1 MNNHIEYISI
11 ERLIP
16 HPNNPRKDLGDLTE
30 LADSIK
36 ANGVYQNLTVV
47 DNQDGTYTIII
58 GHRRHAAAK
67 IAGITELPCVIA
79 QMTEKQQL
87 ETMLLENMQRTDLTV
102 FEEAQGLQLLI
113 DLGDSVSDIAAS
125 TGFSKKK
132 IKSRLILNNYKTADV
147 EKAFS
152 RGATL
157 DDYVKLDRIKNESK
171 RKEIA
176 KYLGSSNFDYY
187 LSQAIDAEKW
197 EKEKPKIIGVLK
209 GFKAVDSAQHPID
222 YSEYVKTHS
231 LNTAKDVYAFCED
244 NPDGREIRYML
255 SNYSNLVAV
264 YLMKTEEEI
273 KNSSNSRKGD
283 DESARRAAIADYR
296 KSLISRLDQ
305 YIDNFIAEHDDKAL
319 GLNSS
324 SQLVAIGCIIK
335 SIISTSI
342 ENNRGYY
349 QQTPLSA
356 LSHLGLDRDTIARND
371 KNDYYDVSYAI
382 CTDKPEGKKALNLGN
397 SPVQFLLA
405 LLRAQS
411 GLGICSEYC
420 SYDRSYTCVK
430 FRKTRHPAV
439 LIENLERHGFQT
451 PDELKQYIDGT
462 HPMYTEEGCKQILD
476 DLTNADKEDYKQ

>member
-1 MNNHIEYISI
+1 MTNHIEYISI
-11 ERLIP
+11 EKLIP

-47 DNQDGTYTIII
+47 DNQDDTYTIII

-67 IAGITELPCVIA
+67 LAGIAELPCVIA

-87 ETMLLENMQRTDLTV
+87 ETMLLENMQRTDLTII
-102 FEEAQGLQLLI
+102 EEAQGLQLLI
-113 DLGDSVSDIAAS
+113 DLGDSVANIAAS

-132 IKSRLILNNYKTADV
+132 IKSRLLLNGYKTADV

-157 DDYVKLDRIKNESK
+157 EDYVKLDRIKNESK
-171 RKEIA
+171 RKEVA

-197 EKEKPKIIGVLK
+197 DKEKPKIIGVLE
-209 GFKAVDSAQHPID
+209 GFKAVDSAQHPIS
-222 YSEYVKTHS
+222 YSEYVKTCA
-231 LNTAKDVYAFCED
+231 LNTAKEVYAFCED
-244 NPDGREIRYML
+244 NPDGREIRYRM
-255 SNYSNLVAV
+255 SNYSNLVTV

-296 KSLISRLDQ
+296 KSLISRLEQ
-305 YIDNFIAEHDDKAL
+305 YIDSFIAEHDDKAL

-324 SQLVAIGCIIK
+324 SQLIAIDSIVRAIIT
-335 SIISTSI
+335 IAI
-342 ENNRGYY
+342 ENNREYY

-356 LSHLGLDRDTIARND
+356 LSYLGLGRNTIARDD
-371 KNDYYDVSYAI
+371 KNDYHDVNYAI
-382 CTDKPEGKKALNLGN
+382 CTDKPEGKKALGLGRN
-397 SPVQFLLA
+397 PVQFLLA

-411 GLGICSEYC
+411 GLGICSEYY

-430 FRKTRHPAV
+430 FRKTKHPAL

-451 PDELKQYIDGT
+451 PDELRQYIDGT
-462 HPMYTEEGCKQILD
+462 HPMYTEEGCKSIINSQFD
-476 DLTNADKEDYKQ
+476 Q